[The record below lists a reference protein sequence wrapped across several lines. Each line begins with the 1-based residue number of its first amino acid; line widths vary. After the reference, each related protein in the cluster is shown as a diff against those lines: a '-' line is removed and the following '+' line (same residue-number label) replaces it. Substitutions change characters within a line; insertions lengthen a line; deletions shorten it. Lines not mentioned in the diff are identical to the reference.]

1 MGNGWDWNGVE
12 RIGEVLQVLWGM
24 ERSVTDRNGACGNA
38 GFVRS
43 VKERMRTA
51 GVEGTGTERRSFAGM
66 VLQETVWFG
75 AEGWGSAGEAGKDR
89 KELVW
94 TGRAD
99 IINLF
104 LV

>member
-43 VKERMRTA
+43 VKEWMRTDWQVRTGQDR
-51 GVEGTGTERRSFAGM
+51 GVWGGR
-66 VLQETVWFG
+66 VW
-75 AEGWGSAGEAGKDR
+75 
-89 KELVW
+89 
-94 TGRAD
+94 
-99 IINLF
+99 
-104 LV
+104 